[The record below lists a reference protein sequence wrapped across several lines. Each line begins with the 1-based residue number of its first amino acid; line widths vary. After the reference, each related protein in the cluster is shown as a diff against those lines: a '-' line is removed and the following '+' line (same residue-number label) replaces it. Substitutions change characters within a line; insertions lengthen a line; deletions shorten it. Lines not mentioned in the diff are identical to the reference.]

1 MKKNKI
7 AGLVVASALLVGASS
22 AAHTHDMVKNTN
34 SNTKTNTKKTNEVLL
49 TSANKQVTKN
59 AMVVN
64 GNNELVLRSSASS
77 NSTII
82 SNISVGEMLTIKS
95 YSSNWYKV
103 TVKETGSIGYISSNN
118 VKFIESGVNYNNI
131 DLNNN
136 GKVINVS
143 SALNLR
149 TEPTLASNVITTLEN
164 GTNFRIVA
172 SKGQWYQI
180 TVNGSTGFVY
190 GGYVNVGSEIKSPT
204 HMSAKKEV
212 ISQKTS
218 TTKSVKPVITKSE
231 TNNVTKTATNTT
243 TQTKKITNSSSE
255 KVQTTIT
262 NTKKTAITPVKV
274 EKTKKVEVKQPEIK
288 TPVASASL
296 TNNHIENMAN
306 SFMVIPNN
314 TVKNIKNNDIDSNN
328 TDGKTT
334 DHKDIT
340 KVVAKA
346 SNDGNISITKKEE
359 VTSNKHKEDKT
370 SKNTEISKSNST
382 KAKDDASKVINT
394 NLNNNT
400 NTKDTTVKNV
410 SADNSKVTSKK
421 VITPSETPAS
431 IVNNKTKNS
440 SNNIV
445 KKDDVS
451 ITKNTE
457 PNNNNNNTS
466 TKTTPNTINKHK
478 DVVKQVVQEQ
488 GSLTLTMY
496 QTNNDLALA
505 NTSITINGENYTTNS
520 NGKVKISNIKA
531 GNHNFNLASQGYNN
545 TSANINIK
553 AGKNMNSIIYI
564 TKTVTHDSVTPK
576 IAPTPITKPQAKT
589 THHDTVIP
597 TPAIKPV
604 ENHKT
609 TPTPAPII
617 KHNDANSQ
625 ESNSELGQA
634 IVNYAE
640 QFIGRPYVWGATG
653 PNSFDCS
660 GLTYYVYK
668 HFGYYIGCTTYTQID
683 KGTPVSV
690 NNLQAGDLIFWGDPS
705 APYHVAIY
713 IGGGQYIQAPHTG
726 ATVDIS
732 SWNLSNISAARRI
745 I

>member
-22 AAHTHDMVKNTN
+22 AAHTHQLVKNTN

-49 TSANKQVTKN
+49 ASVNKQVTKN
-59 AMVVN
+59 AMVIN

-77 NSTII
+77 KSTII

-103 TVKETGSIGYISSNN
+103 TVKETGSVGYIASNN
-118 VKFIESGVNYNNI
+118 VKFIESGLNYNNI

-143 SALNLR
+143 SSLNLR

-164 GTNFRIVA
+164 GTSFKIVA
-172 SKGQWYQI
+172 SKGPWYQI

-190 GGYVNVGSEIKSPT
+190 GGYVNVGSEIKAPT
-204 HMSAKKEV
+204 HTDSKKEV

-218 TTKSVKPVITKSE
+218 TTTKVVKPVITKSE
-231 TNNVTKTATNTT
+231 TNPVTKTTVNNTNETNE
-243 TQTKKITNSSSE
+243 TKKITDTSSE
-255 KVQTTIT
+255 KVQTT
-262 NTKKTAITPVKV
+262 ITPVKV
-274 EKTKKVEVKQPEIK
+274 EKTKKIEVKQPEVKIP
-288 TPVASASL
+288 TASASI
-296 TNNHIENMAN
+296 TKNHMGNMAN
-306 SFMVIPNN
+306 SFIVIPSNTIKNAKDNN
-314 TVKNIKNNDIDSNN
+314 INLKNIN
-328 TDGKTT
+328 
-334 DHKDIT
+334 HKDT
-340 KVVAKA
+340 TTVVAKA
-346 SNDGNISITKKEE
+346 SNNDKISSTEKKED
-359 VTSNKHKEDKT
+359 VTHKEDNI
-370 SKNTEISKSNST
+370 SKNIKISKSNST

-394 NLNNNT
+394 NLTNT
-400 NTKDTTVKNV
+400 NDTTTSAKNV
-410 SADNSKVTSKK
+410 STDNSKVTSKK

-431 IVNNKTKNS
+431 IVNKKTETPNTT
-440 SNNIV
+440 V
-445 KKDDVS
+445 KKDVS
-451 ITKNTE
+451 VTE
-457 PNNNNNNTS
+457 PTNNNNNTA
-466 TKTTPNTINKHK
+466 TITTPNTINKHK
-478 DVVKQVVQEQ
+478 DVVKQVVPEQ

-505 NTSITINGENYTTNS
+505 NTSVTINGENYTTNS
-520 NGKVKISNIKA
+520 NGKVKISNIDA
-531 GNHNFNLASQGYNN
+531 GNHSFNLSSKGYNN

-564 TKTVTHDSVTPK
+564 TKTVTHDV
-576 IAPTPITKPQAKT
+576 IAPKVVVKPIIKPEAKIS
-589 THHDTVIP
+589 HHDTIIP
-597 TPAIKPV
+597 TPATKPV

-609 TPTPAPII
+609 TPTPII

>member
-22 AAHTHDMVKNTN
+22 AAHTHEMVKNTN
-34 SNTKTNTKKTNEVLL
+34 SNTNTNTKKTNEILL
-49 TSANKQVTKN
+49 ASANKQVTKN

-77 NSTII
+77 SSTII

-103 TVKETGSIGYISSNN
+103 TVKETGSVGYIASNN
-118 VKFIESGVNYNNI
+118 IKFIENGVNYNSI

-149 TEPTLASNVITTLEN
+149 SEPTLTSNVITTLEN
-164 GTNFRIVA
+164 GTNFKIVA

-190 GGYVNVGSEIKSPT
+190 GGYVNVGSEIKAPT
-204 HMSAKKEV
+204 HMETKKEV

-218 TTKSVKPVITKSE
+218 TTKVAKPVITKSE
-231 TNNVTKTATNTT
+231 TNAVTKTTVNNTT
-243 TQTKKITNSSSE
+243 ETKKITNTNSG
-255 KVQTTIT
+255 KVQTT
-262 NTKKTAITPVKV
+262 ITPVKV
-274 EKTKKVEVKQPEIK
+274 EKTKKIEVKQPEIK
-288 TPVASASL
+288 ISAASASV
-296 TNNHIENMAN
+296 TKNNMENVAN
-306 SFMVIPNN
+306 SFIVIPSNTIKNSKNN
-314 TVKNIKNNDIDSNN
+314 NIDLKNINHKDTTNIVAKDSNNDKISSTGKKEDVTHKEDNISKNIK
-328 TDGKTT
+328 
-334 DHKDIT
+334 
-340 KVVAKA
+340 
-346 SNDGNISITKKEE
+346 
-359 VTSNKHKEDKT
+359 
-370 SKNTEISKSNST
+370 ISKSNST

-400 NTKDTTVKNV
+400 NTSDTIAPAKNI
-410 SADNSKVTSKK
+410 STDNSKVTSKK

-431 IVNNKTKNS
+431 IVNNKTETS
-440 SNNIV
+440 SNTTV
-445 KKDDVS
+445 KKDVS
-451 ITKNTE
+451 VTKNTE
-457 PNNNNNNTS
+457 SNNNNNNNNNNTS
-466 TKTTPNTINKHK
+466 TTGNKHK
-478 DVVKQVVQEQ
+478 EAIKQVVPEQ

-496 QTNNDLALA
+496 QTNNDLALV
-505 NTSITINGENYTTNS
+505 NTAVTINGENYTTNS
-520 NGKVKISNIKA
+520 NGKVKISNIDA
-531 GNHNFNLASQGYNN
+531 GNHSFNLSSKGYNN

-564 TKTVTHDSVTPK
+564 TKTVTHDV
-576 IAPTPITKPQAKT
+576 IAPKVVVKPIIKPEAKIS
-589 THHDTVIP
+589 HHDTVIP
-597 TPAIKPV
+597 TPVAKPE

-609 TPTPAPII
+609 TPTPII

-683 KGTPVSV
+683 KGTPVSI